1 MIPSPPSIL
10 KNGIEIVIKRNK
22 KRSAEDFSKWVE
34 GLTFNTDPT
43 YTFAN
48 ALLGFSVYG
57 TQEDQSEM
65 GNVSD
70 QNINYSFVKEDAWE
84 DVKGL
89 EKKENNF
96 VWKEHKEGKKIF
108 VKEYTKDGV
117 SYPIPNLLKYKQLL
131 DNKTISKE
139 DHTFMMTKMYEYLLN
154 ENEETIHDNQEKA
167 RIFNENKEVGFL
179 HFKVSLT

>member
-57 TQEDQSEM
+57 TQEDQTEIE
-65 GNVSD
+65 NYEK
-70 QNINYSFVKEDAWE
+70 NINYRLVKEGAWG
-84 DVKGL
+84 DVKGF
-89 EKKENNF
+89 EKMENNF
-96 VWKEHKEGKKIF
+96 VWKEHEDGQKIF
-108 VKEYTKDGV
+108 VKKYTKDGK

-131 DNKTISKE
+131 YNKLISKE
-139 DHTFMMTKMYEYLLN
+139 DHLFMMTKMYEYLLN
-154 ENEETIHDNQEKA
+154 ENKEKINANKKKA